1 MPSTPTSTARPAV
14 RPARDAFWD
23 MVKALLIFLVILGHS
38 VQFILYPAD
47 KGIALVFADS
57 LFKGIYLFHMPCF
70 IAISGYF
77 AAASLRKKGHAA
89 LLPTLRRLLL
99 PTCAAAL
106 LIIIT
111 RYYQGRLTWPHTLHD
126 ASTFLWFLTV
136 AAECILCYHLM
147 MWQKHLAYRIL
158 ILLLAPLMALYISNS
173 PQLYHMWPSATQ
185 FTYLWPFFIIGAYL
199 SNRGFTH
206 QHITRKW
213 SLFLPL
219 FLVAYIFFEP
229 HWSIYTAPLRFNLHS
244 LIIHIIRSAAAI
256 VACGAFLWLAHL
268 LSPLSKYPI
277 VSRIGQSTLA
287 LYVLQTYAFIILRH
301 MQLHEQAASM
311 GHAVA
316 IITALLLLFGLYY
329 AYRISRKIPGVAQ
342 FFYGEQ

>member
-147 MWQKHLAYRIL
+147 MWQKHLAYRKFSSCCSPPSWRCISPIL
-158 ILLLAPLMALYISNS
+158 PNYTTCGQALHNS
-173 PQLYHMWPSATQ
+173 L
-185 FTYLWPFFIIGAYL
+185 TYGRFSSW
-199 SNRGFTH
+199 
-206 QHITRKW
+206 
-213 SLFLPL
+213 
-219 FLVAYIFFEP
+219 EP
-229 HWSIYTAPLRFNLHS
+229 T
-244 LIIHIIRSAAAI
+244 
-256 VACGAFLWLAHL
+256 
-268 LSPLSKYPI
+268 
-277 VSRIGQSTLA
+277 
-287 LYVLQTYAFIILRH
+287 
-301 MQLHEQAASM
+301 
-311 GHAVA
+311 
-316 IITALLLLFGLYY
+316 
-329 AYRISRKIPGVAQ
+329 
-342 FFYGEQ
+342 